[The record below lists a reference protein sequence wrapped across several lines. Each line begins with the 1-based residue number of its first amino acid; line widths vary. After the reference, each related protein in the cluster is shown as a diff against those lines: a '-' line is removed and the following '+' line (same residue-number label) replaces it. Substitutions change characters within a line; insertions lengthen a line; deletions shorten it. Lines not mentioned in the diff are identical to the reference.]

1 MTHTLHRR
9 GDEKSLSE
17 DYVML
22 IMPAKGFN
30 QEGSSEK
37 MKQIY
42 GIISHYKTVNFGN
55 SRVGN
60 SHRTTLDKLMAA
72 DNQTIAHAVFADR
85 ENLLGCLRELKEK
98 DLGISVVVSGLY
110 DQVVQ
115 SCKSVGLKPHT
126 VNYSLETIGDVGKLP
141 QPPVMEI
148 ITMCGHAMI
157 SPALVESLLQEVR
170 SQKRTLKEASVELS
184 RLCDCGVFNP
194 PRAGKIMKKMLEA
207 KK

>member
-17 DYVML
+17 DFVML

-60 SHRTTLDKLMAA
+60 SHRTTIDKLMAA

-98 DLGISVVVSGLY
+98 IWGSRWWSPDSMTRSCSPVSQWG
-110 DQVVQ
+110 
-115 SCKSVGLKPHT
+115 
-126 VNYSLETIGDVGKLP
+126 
-141 QPPVMEI
+141 
-148 ITMCGHAMI
+148 
-157 SPALVESLLQEVR
+157 
-170 SQKRTLKEASVELS
+170 
-184 RLCDCGVFNP
+184 
-194 PRAGKIMKKMLEA
+194 
-207 KK
+207 